1 MVMLVTKGRA
11 RTFVPF
17 ELNLYYYS
25 WLNDQPGE
33 WNDDDDAM
41 GKRL

>member
-1 MVMLVTKGRA
+1 MMLGNKGT
-11 RTFVPF
+11 RTNICPLRVQ
-17 ELNLYYYS
+17 LILGLMTNR
-25 WLNDQPGE
+25 DGE